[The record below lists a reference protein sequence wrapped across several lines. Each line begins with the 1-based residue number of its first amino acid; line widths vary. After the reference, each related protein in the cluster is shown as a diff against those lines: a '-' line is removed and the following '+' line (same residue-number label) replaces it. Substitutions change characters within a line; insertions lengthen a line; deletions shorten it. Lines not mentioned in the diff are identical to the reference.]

1 MPGPTL
7 RADIVE
13 VYIFRHAAGS
23 THEGSLHAVE
33 FLQMRRAK
41 GQLSGTWAPVMGH
54 VEEGETA
61 TQAALREMQE
71 ESGYSK
77 SRALLKFWQLESV
90 NTYFL
95 ANIDVIVMSPGF
107 AALVEP
113 GSEPMMDDSHDAVR
127 WVRMDHAD
135 RHFVWPGQRAA
146 IQQIARD
153 ILSPHSLA
161 ESVLRIL

>member
-1 MPGPTL
+1 MPGPVI
-7 RADIVE
+7 RSDIVE
-13 VYIFRHAAGS
+13 VYIFRRSVGDPSIHAI
-23 THEGSLHAVE
+23 E

-41 GQLSGTWAPVMGH
+41 GQLKGTWAPVMGH

-71 ESGYSK
+71 ESGYGS
-77 SRALLKFWQLESV
+77 SRDVVAVWQLESL

-107 AALVEP
+107 AVEVAG
-113 GSEPMMDDSHDAVR
+113 GSEPIMDDSHDAVR
-127 WVRMDHAD
+127 WIPRDRAD

-146 IQQIARD
+146 IQQIERD
-153 ILSPHSLA
+153 ILSQAALG
-161 ESVLRIL
+161 ESVLKITI